1 MIQNVFG
8 YLLSIT
14 CTVAIGRLGAA
25 ELAASSLANS
35 IYVVTGLSMVLG
47 LSTGVDVIKVQ
58 GRSDYYLI
66 AWEISLTYCVLDW
79 CSHPAEDLFR
89 GFWKL

>member
-14 CTVAIGRLGAA
+14 CTVAIGRLGAP

-47 LSTGVDVIKVQ
+47 LSTGVRD
-58 GRSDYYLI
+58 G
-66 AWEISLTYCVLDW
+66 AWAQHYEEQICLD
-79 CSHPAEDLFR
+79 CESASSECHR
-89 GFWKL
+89 

>member
-14 CTVAIGRLGAA
+14 CTVAIGRLGAP

-47 LSTGVDVIKVQ
+47 LSTGVRDGACAQHYEEQI
-58 GRSDYYLI
+58 
-66 AWEISLTYCVLDW
+66 CLD
-79 CSHPAEDLFR
+79 CESASSECR
-89 GFWKL
+89 R